1 MIRSVMHLLDNV
13 SVLPTPLVAP
23 VISVITHSGHGM
35 RLMDV
40 RYRNYSYLTPLSHT
54 YGGWVLRNMGAG
66 TADPKPK

>member
-1 MIRSVMHLLDNV
+1 MSAMIRSVMHSLDSV

-40 RYRNYSYLTPLSHT
+40 R
-54 YGGWVLRNMGAG
+54 
-66 TADPKPK
+66 

>member
-40 RYRNYSYLTPLSHT
+40 RYRNYSYLTPLSHMEV
-54 YGGWVLRNMGAG
+54 GCSG
-66 TADPKPK
+66 TWGLELLTPNPSS